1 MIGGPVLTAAEAAI
15 FESLVVPRYLQSF
28 AHPAV
33 PMLIPSQTAIVAH
46 LGCRTGYPASMIGRQ
61 LPGCSLTGVDSSP
74 AALELAR
81 TKASL
86 VSGVQASYV
95 HGEDYP
101 SPLSAGAFTHS
112 IELHPTGPRGDYG
125 ASFAEHARLLTG
137 NGQMVV
143 ALPLRGSFPEVYD
156 MLREYALR
164 HDQPHFGE
172 AVDAA
177 ASSRPNP
184 ETLVEQLEAAGFY
197 DVEVGLDL
205 VAISFESGRDFL
217 DDPIS
222 RLLVAPDVRASLP
235 PETGIDA
242 AWSYGADAIAKYWS
256 EIRFELTVNIGV
268 ASARRIPS

>member
-1 MIGGPVLTAAEAAI
+1 MIGGPILTAAEAAI

-28 AHPAV
+28 AAPAV
-33 PMLIPSQTAIVAH
+33 PMLIPSQTAFVAH
-46 LGCRTGYPASMIGRQ
+46 IGCRTGYPAEMIGRQ
-61 LPGCSLTGVDSSP
+61 LAGCSLTGIDCSS
-74 AALELAR
+74 AALELAQ
-81 TKASL
+81 TKAAL
-86 VSGVQASYV
+86 ASGVHASYV
-95 HGEDYP
+95 QAEELP
-101 SPLSAGAFTHS
+101 SPLSPGAFTHS
-112 IELHPTGPRGDYG
+112 IELHPTGPGGFYG
-125 ASFAEHARLLTG
+125 NSFAEHARLLTG

-184 ETLVEQLEAAGFY
+184 ETLVEQIEGAGFY
-197 DVEVGLDL
+197 DVEVGLNL

-222 RLLVAPDVRASLP
+222 RLVVEPDVRSSLP

-242 AWSYGADAIAKYWS
+242 AWSYATDAIAKYWS
-256 EIRFELTVNIGV
+256 EIRFELTVNIGC
-268 ASARRIPS
+268 ASARRIPA

>member
-1 MIGGPVLTAAEAAI
+1 MIGGAALTAAEAAI
-15 FESLVVPRYLQSF
+15 FESLVVPRYMQSF
-28 AHPAV
+28 ATPAV

-46 LGCRTGYPASMIGRQ
+46 IGCRTGYPAAMIGRQ
-61 LPGCSLTGVDSSP
+61 LTGCSLTGVDSSA
-74 AALELAR
+74 AALELSR
-81 TKASL
+81 TKANL
-86 VSGVQASYV
+86 MSGVQATYV
-95 HGEDYP
+95 QAEDYP
-101 SPLSAGAFTHS
+101 TPLSSGAFTHS
-112 IELHPTGPRGDYG
+112 IELHPCGPRGDYS
-125 ASFAEHARLLTG
+125 ATFAEHARLLTG

-177 ASSRPNP
+177 ASARPNP
-184 ETLVEQLEAAGFY
+184 ETLVEQIESAGFY

-205 VAISFESGRDFL
+205 VAIAFESGRDFL

-222 RLLVAPDVRASLP
+222 RLVVSPDVRASLP

-242 AWSYGADAIAKYWS
+242 AWSYAADAIAKYWS
-256 EIRFELTVNIGV
+256 EIRFELTINIGC
-268 ASARRIPS
+268 ASARRIP

>member
-1 MIGGPVLTAAEAAI
+1 MTGGAALTAAEAAI
-15 FESLVVPRYLQSF
+15 FESLVVPRYLQAF
-28 AHPAV
+28 AMQAV

-46 LGCRTGYPASMIGRQ
+46 LGCRTGYPAAMIGRQ
-61 LPGCSLTGVDSSP
+61 LPGCSLTGVDGSD

-81 TKASL
+81 TKANL
-86 VSGVQASYV
+86 VSGVHASYV
-95 HGEDYP
+95 KAEEYP
-101 SPLSAGAFTHS
+101 SPLSTGAFTHS
-112 IELHPTGPRGDYG
+112 IELHPGGARGDYA
-125 ASFAEHARLLTG
+125 ASLAEHARLLTG

-177 ASSRPNP
+177 SSARPNP
-184 ETLVEQLEAAGFY
+184 ETLVEQIEAAGFY

-205 VAISFESGRDFL
+205 VAIAFESGRDFL
-217 DDPIS
+217 DDPIT
-222 RLLVAPDVRASLP
+222 RLVVGPDVWASLP

-242 AWSYGADAIAKYWS
+242 AWSYAADAIAKYWS
-256 EIRFELTVNIGV
+256 EIRFELTINIGC
-268 ASARRIPS
+268 ASARKIP